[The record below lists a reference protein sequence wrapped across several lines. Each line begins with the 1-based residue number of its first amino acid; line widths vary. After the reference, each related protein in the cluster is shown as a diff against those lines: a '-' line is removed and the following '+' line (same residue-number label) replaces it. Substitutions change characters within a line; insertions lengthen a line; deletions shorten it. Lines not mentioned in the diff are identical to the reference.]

1 MATSFTDT
9 TLNAWLDGELPA
21 DQRAEVDAWLR
32 EHPEDAARVR
42 LWAADGEALRARFD
56 SVVAEAV
63 PQRLTHLVLN
73 AVTASPGSAA
83 MTAFG
88 SWSGWQRWAAVLAVF
103 VLGGATGAALVW
115 RLQPPPAVE
124 ATANAPAAWVQRAAV
139 AHSVYVPE
147 GRHAVEV
154 KAQEEHL
161 SRWLTKRL
169 DVPVKLF
176 DLRAQGFEL
185 VGGRL
190 LPDAAGPSAQ
200 LMYQAIAAPVAGGAG
215 GVGGG
220 SAGVAVGTTVAAK
233 PVRVTVYLRKPDSS
247 TPAAFRYEQQG
258 ELGMFYWVEGQ
269 SPHGGPTG
277 YALVGALSRDR
288 LLVLAEAI
296 YRQGATTGP

>member
-1 MATSFTDT
+1 MTARFTDT

-21 DQRAEVDAWLR
+21 DQRTEVDAWLR

-42 LWAADGEALRARFD
+42 LWAADGEALRARLD

-63 PQRLTHLVLN
+63 PQRLTQLVLN
-73 AVTASPGSAA
+73 AVPASPAA
-83 MTAFG
+83 WARVDP
-88 SWSGWQRWAAVLAVF
+88 WRWAAALALF
-103 VLGGATGAALVW
+103 VLGGATGAALMW
-115 RLQPPPAVE
+115 RLQPAPAGL
-124 ATANAPAAWVQRAAV
+124 AAANAPAAWVQRAV
-139 AHSVYVPE
+139 LAHSVYVPE

-161 SRWLTKRL
+161 SRWLTRRL

-190 LPDAAGPSAQ
+190 LPDGAGPSAQ
-200 LMYQAIAAPVAGGAG
+200 LMYQAIAGPPASGSGAVA
-215 GVGGG
+215 
-220 SAGVAVGTTVAAK
+220 STPVAAK
-233 PVRVTVYLRKPDSS
+233 PLRVTVYLRKPDSS
-247 TPAAFRYEQQG
+247 TPAAFRYERQG

-277 YALVGALSRDR
+277 YALVGALPRER
-288 LLVLAEAI
+288 LLALAQAI
-296 YRQGATTGP
+296 YHQGMANAPNPP